1 MKLIL
6 LRHGETNYNVK
17 GICNSQPNPKVR
29 LTVSGRAQ
37 AAQAAEVLKTEKI
50 EVIITS
56 ELFRTQQTARIINKF
71 HSVPIKRDGRLND
84 RNTGFE
90 NKSVEFFYK
99 WRAAQKNPWTAT
111 PKNGESY
118 QALKKRLS
126 AFLKDLKKED
136 YKVVLVVA
144 HLPVLAAFKGIIE
157 GISDDITGYWTD
169 KQVPNCKIMKFN
181 ISSNFSDKKKI
192 LTPKTKKKA

>member
-37 AAQAAEVLKTEKI
+37 AAKAAEILKKEKI

-71 HSVPIKRDGRLND
+71 HKVPMKRDGRLND

-90 NKSVEFFYK
+90 NQSVKFFYE
-99 WRAAQKNPWTAT
+99 WRAAQKNPWSAT

-126 AFLKDLKKED
+126 AFLKDLQKED

-144 HLPVLAAFKGIIE
+144 HLPVLAAFYGLINDV
-157 GISDDITGYWTD
+157 SDDITGNWTE